1 MTDKNYESKSRLD
14 RMIHCNELDKKFF
27 TAADVLMFIEK
38 ERNLVRTTTAC
49 EDERDIVDT
58 ALALLQ
64 TDLCHEASKPSFKY
78 PPYKDITYTVSEISE
93 LINEKRETIVDEIC
107 SCYGRSSKSSKKCA
121 TDSANATLNKVI
133 RYLIMVYEARLRD
146 FAISQVNHYD
156 VDSLYPSDTDNDAV
170 KVTSKDVTIDTPTA
184 TITIRQKETD

>member
-38 ERNLVRTTTAC
+38 ERNLVRITTAC

-64 TDLCHEASKPSFKY
+64 TDLCNEASKPPFKY

-93 LINEKRETIVDEIC
+93 LINEKCETIVNDI
-107 SCYGRSSKSSKKCA
+107 SSHYITKSLRKCA
-121 TDSANATLNKVI
+121 TDSAIATLNKVTD
-133 RYLIMVYEARLRD
+133 YLSMDCKAKLSD
-146 FAISQVNHYD
+146 FAASKASYYD
-156 VDSLYPSDTDNDAV
+156 VGGLYPSDNGAV
-170 KVTSKDVTIDTPTA
+170 KVTPKDVTIDTPTA
-184 TITIRQKETD
+184 TITITQKETNK